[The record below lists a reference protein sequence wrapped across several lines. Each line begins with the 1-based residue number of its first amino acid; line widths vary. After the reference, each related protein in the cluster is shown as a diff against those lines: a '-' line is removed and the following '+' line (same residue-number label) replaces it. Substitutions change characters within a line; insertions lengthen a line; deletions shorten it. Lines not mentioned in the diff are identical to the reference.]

1 VFFLGHATLR
11 CIGDPLAPATA
22 PSLLGCFSTI
32 LEGEHLSICIWSPL
46 SLGFLN
52 RLGLWQASQ
61 ARNSKPSKRYL
72 LSKTDFGGMWS
83 TDVRCVCSA
92 CIRCKRVHL
101 CLACPIAASL
111 LNTTFACIQYG
122 ADYASGAKSGGMR
135 ELHILL
141 LKMAPSIQR
150 TLVCQVAVDREMSGL
165 PASNH

>member
-32 LEGEHLSICIWSPL
+32 LEGEHLHLEPFVVGLPQQTRLVASLAGQKQQAVQAILVVENRFWRHVVDRRALRLFGLHPL
-46 SLGFLN
+46 QACAFVSSLPHSRF
-52 RLGLWQASQ
+52 
-61 ARNSKPSKRYL
+61 
-72 LSKTDFGGMWS
+72 
-83 TDVRCVCSA
+83 
-92 CIRCKRVHL
+92 
-101 CLACPIAASL
+101 L
-111 LNTTFACIQYG
+111 LNTAFACIQYG